1 MPKVRERSI
10 ESFESNSS
18 GLSKQKI
25 KSPRISVSFFEDE
38 LNQIKTLALKERRSV
53 SSYIRL
59 KLLDALNHNESL

>member
-18 GLSKQKI
+18 DSLNKNKES
-25 KSPRISVSFFEDE
+25 RISVSFFEDE